1 MTRVIGISSGKGG
14 VGKTTVAANLAIA
27 LSNFGRKVIA
37 VDCNVSTPHLTYYLG
52 AYKYDTTINDVLR
65 GKAEITNALYQHNGV
80 MFVPASLELKDLIS
94 IDVAK
99 IKKHVAKLATFD
111 MIDFI
116 FLDSA
121 PGLGREA
128 VSILDASDEIVFV
141 TTPSYPNI
149 RDVVRCIDVVNE
161 LGRKP
166 VNIVLNMAGAGRYEL
181 NTKDIEAIIKMPVIG
196 SIPYDK
202 NILNGLALRKP
213 IIKYKPNSV
222 ASVEFMRLAAALV
235 GEHYEPSASVKLSQF
250 FDRFKGVFM
259 PEKVSVSDF
268 VDEGF

>member
-1 MTRVIGISSGKGG
+1 MTRIVGISSGKGG

-27 LSNFGRKVIA
+27 LSSFGKKVIA

-65 GKAEITNALYQHNGV
+65 GKAEITDALYQHNGV
-80 MFVPASLELKDLIS
+80 MFVFASLELEDLVS
-94 IDVAK
+94 VDVLK
-99 IKKHVAKLATFD
+99 IKKHINKLVNAD

-128 VSILDASDEIVFV
+128 VSILDASEEIIFV

-149 RDVVRCIDVVNE
+149 RDVVRCTDVMNE

-166 VNIVLNMAGAGRYEL
+166 VNIVLNMTKTSRYEL
-181 NTKDIEAIIKMPVIG
+181 SVKDVEAILKMPVIG
-196 SIPYDK
+196 SIPYDR
-202 NILNGLALRKP
+202 NVINSLALRKP
-213 IIKYKPNSV
+213 VMKYKPNSV
-222 ASVEFMRLAAALV
+222 ASVEFMRLAASLI
-235 GEHYEPSASVKLSQF
+235 GEQYEISNAVKLHQIL
-250 FDRFKGVFM
+250 DRFKGVFL
-259 PEKVSVSDF
+259 PEKVSLSDF

>member
-27 LSNFGRKVIA
+27 LSNFGKKVIA
-37 VDCNVSTPHLTYYLG
+37 VDCNISTPHLTYYLG

-65 GKAEITNALYQHNGV
+65 GKREITDALYQHNGV

-99 IKKHVAKLATFD
+99 IKRHVNKLVNAD

-128 VSILDASDEIVFV
+128 VSILDASDEILFV
-141 TTPSYPNI
+141 TTPFYPNI
-149 RDVVRCIDVVNE
+149 RDVVRCVDVVNE

-166 VNIVLNMAGAGRYEL
+166 VNIVLNMVRAGRYEL
-181 NTKDIEAIIKMPVIG
+181 SMRDTEAIIKMPVIG

-202 NILNGLALRKP
+202 NVINSLALRRP
-213 IIKYKPNSV
+213 VMKYKPNSV
-222 ASVEFMRLAAALV
+222 ASIEFMRLAASLI
-235 GEHYEPSASVKLSQF
+235 GEHYEPSASVKLNQIM
-250 FDRFKGVFM
+250 DRFKGVFM
-259 PEKVSVSDF
+259 PEKVSISDF
-268 VDEGF
+268 ME

>member
-27 LSNFGRKVIA
+27 LSSFGKKVIA
-37 VDCNVSTPHLTYYLG
+37 VDCNISTPHLTYYLG

-80 MFVPASLELKDLIS
+80 MFVPASLELKDLVS
-94 IDVAK
+94 VDVAK
-99 IKKHVAKLATFD
+99 MKKHINKLVNAD

-128 VSILDASDEIVFV
+128 VSILDASEEIIFV

-166 VNIVLNMAGAGRYEL
+166 VNIVLNMARSSRYEL
-181 NTKDIEAIIKMPVIG
+181 NVKDIEAIVKMPVIG
-196 SIPYDK
+196 TIPYDR
-202 NILNGLALRKP
+202 NVLNSLALRKP
-213 IIKYKPNSV
+213 IMKYKPNSV
-222 ASVEFMRLAAALV
+222 AGVEFMRLAASMI
-235 GEHYEPSASVKLSQF
+235 GEQYEPSASVKLNQF

-259 PEKVSVSDF
+259 PEKVSLSDF